1 MNRLKNKIAAITG
14 GVSGIGLA
22 TAKRFLD
29 EGASVA
35 IFDLHDPGDVVAE
48 LGERAIGYQG
58 SVTDT
63 QDLENFYALVKETHG
78 GLDVIFAN
86 AGNGKYT
93 NVKKEQ
99 GDSLDL
105 MLDVHTKGVFFTIQK
120 ALPCLN
126 SGASVVI
133 TSSNA
138 GIQGFPYLSAY
149 SAAKA
154 ASAALARSLSVDLK
168 ERKIRVNSIAPGLID
183 TPGHQVMNVPREDV
197 ISAGKTLNVLGRA
210 GTPEEIANTVLFLA
224 SDESSFIVGA
234 NILVDGG
241 QLLL

>member
-1 MNRLKNKIAAITG
+1 
-14 GVSGIGLA
+14 
-22 TAKRFLD
+22 
-29 EGASVA
+29 
-35 IFDLHDPGDVVAE
+35 
-48 LGERAIGYQG
+48 
-58 SVTDT
+58 
-63 QDLENFYALVKETHG
+63 
-78 GLDVIFAN
+78 
-86 AGNGKYT
+86 
-93 NVKKEQ
+93 
-99 GDSLDL
+99 LDL